1 MVNGRPKIDFRQKY
15 WHWWTVLEHFQWSV
29 LWNDFANTLQIITR
43 SIDVAKVVASLQ
55 SLHLLLPVYRSLFQW
70 KRELEN
76 KQRIKICTSLY
87 IQLYHKLLLSFV
99 LLLLTADHTAEVI
112 ANYRINTIIANYQM
126 TPTSW
131 HTSLCILCK
140 KSLPRHL
147 ESRYWAT
154 I

>member
-55 SLHLLLPVYRSLFQW
+55 SITSSFTNSVPKSFPMKTRSQNFFFY
-70 KRELEN
+70 
-76 KQRIKICTSLY
+76 TSSY
-87 IQLYHKLLLSFV
+87 IHLYHKLLLSFV